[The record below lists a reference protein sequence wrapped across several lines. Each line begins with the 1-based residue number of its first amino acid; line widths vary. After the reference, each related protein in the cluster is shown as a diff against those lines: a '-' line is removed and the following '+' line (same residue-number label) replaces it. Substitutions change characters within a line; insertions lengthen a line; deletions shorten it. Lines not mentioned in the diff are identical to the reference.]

1 MSAFNF
7 NDNMRAQVAQNVNNA
22 SGTGAE
28 VDDDGID
35 MYGCEQ
41 GVVLINMAVIAGG
54 GSLVIKAESDEILA
68 GTYGTTSDGD
78 GEQTIETA
86 VLTTMEVKN
95 MKRYWRIVYTDS
107 NDTKTWSCV
116 FVGWSARSVPIA

>member
-7 NDNMRAQVAQNVNNA
+7 NDNMWAQVAQYLDD
-22 SGTGAE
+22 TGAGTE
-28 VDDDGID
+28 VEDTGID

-41 GVVLINMAVIAGG
+41 GVVLIYMGAIAGG
-54 GSLVIKAESDEILA
+54 NLVIKAESDEVLA
-68 GTYGTTSDGD
+68 GTYGTTADGD
-78 GEQTIETA
+78 GEQTITEA

-107 NDTKTWSCV
+107 AHAKIWVCV
-116 FVGWSARSVPIA
+116 YVGWDARSVPIA

>member
-7 NDNMRAQVAQNVNNA
+7 NDNMRAQVAQYLDD
-22 SGTGAE
+22 TGAGTE
-28 VDDDGID
+28 VEDTGID
-35 MYGCEQ
+35 MYGCEE
-41 GVVLINMAVIAGG
+41 GVVLIEMGYIAG

-78 GEQTIETA
+78 GEQTITTA

-107 NDTKTWSCV
+107 AHAKIWACIY
-116 FVGWSARSVPIA
+116 VGWAARSVPIA